1 MQTTSAAV
9 TGWEVS
15 MWSSHR
21 VGGQY
26 VEQCEKH
33 VHVLTTVLMGY
44 RAIQPTASCV
54 WHAVRWCTRRGLQL
68 HIALCP
74 AHVLHACYIHVKA
87 ASFLQSAMA
96 GAVT

>member
-9 TGWEVS
+9 TEWEVS

-26 VEQCEKH
+26 VEQCEK
-33 VHVLTTVLMGY
+33 HVLTTVLMGY

-74 AHVLHACYIHVKA
+74 AHVLHACYTHVKA
-87 ASFLQSAMA
+87 ASFLQSAVA